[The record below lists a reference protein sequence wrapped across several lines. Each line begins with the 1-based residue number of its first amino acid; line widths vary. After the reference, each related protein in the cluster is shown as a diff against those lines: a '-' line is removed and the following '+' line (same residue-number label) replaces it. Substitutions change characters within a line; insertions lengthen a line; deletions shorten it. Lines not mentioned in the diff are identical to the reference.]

1 MYQVVFY
8 ETQAGNEVVL
18 DFLRSLSIDDK
29 KKIGEDLK
37 TLQFRFP
44 MGMPLCRSLGNG
56 LMELRSSLPSKRESR
71 VVFTF
76 DQEIQAIVVLHAFI
90 KKAQKTPKTDLDLA
104 RSRKAEF
111 QMKGG

>member
-71 VVFTF
+71 MIFAF
-76 DQEIQAIVVLHAFI
+76 DQEYQSIVVLHAFI
-90 KKAQKTPKTDLDLA
+90 KKTQKTPKTDLDLA